1 MSDVSTRNSNRSRLV
16 LGIFLIVL
24 GAVLLAANL
33 GYELPYGWWRFYPLV
48 FVAFGLLGL
57 FMPSRH
63 LDRSGGVW
71 LLATGVYC
79 AIGVYDLFA
88 LGWTGGWPVFVIA
101 AGATFMLHRHRADAD
116 GAPKPPMEP

>member
-33 GYELPYGWWRFYPLV
+33 GFELPYGWWRFYPFIFIV
-48 FVAFGLLGL
+48 FGALGL

-71 LLATGVYC
+71 LLAIGVYC
-79 AIGVYDLFA
+79 AIGVYDLFD

-101 AGATFMLHRHRADAD
+101 AGASFMLHRHRVEAD
-116 GAPKPPMEP
+116 GGPGPPMEP